1 MRLGKWTVPQ
11 LVQTCSL
18 SPSKHGNILMSDISP
33 SGMMYMGMNGRIL
46 NPKIWSV
53 FVLLHPV
60 SFLGQLIKRYLT
72 RLTSLFR
79 TVHSLCPVAILRSY
93 WLFLTPSLFGFAV
106 VNNLGLVLGDQ
117 MENHTIRAKSRL
129 SQRYSNLIFCFE
141 LLIFKL
147 SFWVCPL
154 ELTLSQKYP
163 DLILPQFFSISTK
176 EKNCNK
182 S

>member
-1 MRLGKWTVPQ
+1 MRPGKWTVPQ
-11 LVQTCSL
+11 LVQTSSL
-18 SPSKHGNILMSDISP
+18 SPCKHENILMSHIRP

-79 TVHSLCPVAILRSY
+79 AVHSLCPVAILSSY

-117 MENHTIRAKSRL
+117 MENHSIRAKSRP
-129 SQRYSNLIFCFE
+129 S
-141 LLIFKL
+141 FKL

-154 ELTLSQKYP
+154 KLTLSQKYP
-163 DLILPQFFSISTK
+163 DSILPQFFSISTQ

>member
-18 SPSKHGNILMSDISP
+18 SPSKHGNILISHIIP

-72 RLTSLFR
+72 RLTSLFCA
-79 TVHSLCPVAILRSY
+79 VHSLCPVVILSFY

-106 VNNLGLVLGDQ
+106 VNNLDLVPGDR
-117 MENHTIRAKSRL
+117 MKNHSIRAKSRP
-129 SQRYSNLIFCFE
+129 IIAA
-141 LLIFKL
+141 IFKL
-147 SFWVCPL
+147 HFL
-154 ELTLSQKYP
+154 
-163 DLILPQFFSISTK
+163 F
-176 EKNCNK
+176 
-182 S
+182 

>member
-1 MRLGKWTVPQ
+1 
-11 LVQTCSL
+11 
-18 SPSKHGNILMSDISP
+18 
-33 SGMMYMGMNGRIL
+33 MGMNGRIL
-46 NPKIWSV
+46 NPKILSV

-60 SFLGQLIKRYLT
+60 SFLGQLIKRYLA

-79 TVHSLCPVAILRSY
+79 AVHSLCPVAILSSY

-117 MENHTIRAKSRL
+117 MENHSIRAKSRP

-147 SFWVCPL
+147 SF
-154 ELTLSQKYP
+154 
-163 DLILPQFFSISTK
+163 
-176 EKNCNK
+176 
-182 S
+182 

>member
-1 MRLGKWTVPQ
+1 MRPGKWTVPQ

-18 SPSKHGNILMSDISP
+18 SPCKHGNIFMSHIRP
-33 SGMMYMGMNGRIL
+33 SGMNGRIL

-79 TVHSLCPVAILRSY
+79 AVHSLCPVVILSSY

-106 VNNLGLVLGDQ
+106 VNNLGLVPGDR
-117 MENHTIRAKSRL
+117 MKNHLIRPKSRP
-129 SQRYSNLIFCFE
+129 IIAA
-141 LLIFKL
+141 IFKPHFL
-147 SFWVCPL
+147 FWI
-154 ELTLSQKYP
+154 T
-163 DLILPQFFSISTK
+163 DF
-176 EKNCNK
+176 
-182 S
+182 

>member
-18 SPSKHGNILMSDISP
+18 SPCKHGNILMSHIRP

-60 SFLGQLIKRYLT
+60 SFLGQLIKRYLA

-79 TVHSLCPVAILRSY
+79 TVHSLCPVAILSSY

-106 VNNLGLVLGDQ
+106 VNNLSLVLSKNNLVTEIWYCNSRNQEISQFKKVVLTCINYGGKDFF
-117 MENHTIRAKSRL
+117 ILFKSVCLKWLKKIVSYLTKNFFNRRL
-129 SQRYSNLIFCFE
+129 KR
-141 LLIFKL
+141 
-147 SFWVCPL
+147 
-154 ELTLSQKYP
+154 
-163 DLILPQFFSISTK
+163 D
-176 EKNCNK
+176 
-182 S
+182 

>member
-18 SPSKHGNILMSDISP
+18 SPCKHGNILMSHIRP

-79 TVHSLCPVAILRSY
+79 AVHSLCPVVILSSC

-106 VNNLGLVLGDQ
+106 VNNLGLVLEIKWKTTQFARKVDHRSDIQ
-117 MENHTIRAKSRL
+117 TSFSVLN
-129 SQRYSNLIFCFE
+129 YWF
-141 LLIFKL
+141 L
-147 SFWVCPL
+147 SFLFEFARWSSHWVRN
-154 ELTLSQKYP
+154 TL
-163 DLILPQFFSISTK
+163 I
-176 EKNCNK
+176 
-182 S
+182 